1 MLFLKLKCLRLNIY
15 ILGQFQTGFALFK
28 AFDFLC
34 VCCNLNQLKM
44 MQVKNVIFLQVYNVM
59 NSDGNGSK
67 VSQVE
72 NRTYVYEEASPSYNG
87 SSGQTHS
94 AAEGVDIGKPVNE
107 QESVVEQPKRAAKI
121 HDFCFGIPFGQL
133 IS

>member
-1 MLFLKLKCLRLNIY
+1 
-15 ILGQFQTGFALFK
+15 
-28 AFDFLC
+28 
-34 VCCNLNQLKM
+34 
-44 MQVKNVIFLQVYNVM
+44 M

-72 NRTYVYEEASPSYNG
+72 NKTYIYEEASPSYNG
-87 SSGQTHS
+87 SSGQPHS
-94 AAEGVDIGKPVNE
+94 AAEGFVVGKAVNE
-107 QESVVEQPKRAAKI
+107 QESVVDQPKRAAKI